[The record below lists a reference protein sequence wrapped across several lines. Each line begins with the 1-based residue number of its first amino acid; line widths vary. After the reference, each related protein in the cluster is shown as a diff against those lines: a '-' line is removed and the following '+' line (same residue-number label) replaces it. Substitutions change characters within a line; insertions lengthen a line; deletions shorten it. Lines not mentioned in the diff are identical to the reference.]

1 MDKEGI
7 ENIFNCS
14 SPAIGGADPESCLG
28 GDNGAG
34 FGWDNIDI
42 IKVGLQWQTHPD
54 VTMRFGYSHSENP
67 IDSDQV
73 LFNILAPGVIED
85 HVTIGATIVTK
96 MGEINLEAMHALHNS
111 VKGAN
116 PFDPTQEIRLKMN
129 QFEIGASW
137 SKEF

>member
-1 MDKEGI
+1 
-7 ENIFNCS
+7 
-14 SPAIGGADPESCLG
+14 L
-28 GDNGAG
+28 
-34 FGWDNIDI
+34 
-42 IKVGLQWQTHPD
+42 
-54 VTMRFGYSHSENP
+54 RFGYSHTDQP

-85 HVTIGATIVTK
+85 HVTIGATIDTQI
-96 MGEINLEAMHALHNS
+96 GEINLEAMHALHHS